1 MILATINNT
10 KFALAD
16 LKDAEALLNIL
27 NRSTQLTEEYKGDWT
42 WRYLTPARSET
53 AITIEINSCA
63 LVPSEEHDR
72 IVAEKA
78 QAKAAKALTVV
89 EQAA

>member
-1 MILATINNT
+1 MIIATINNT

-42 WRYLTPARSET
+42 ERYLTPARHET
-53 AITIEINSCA
+53 SIAVEINSCP

-78 QAKAAKALTVV
+78 KAKAAKALVV
-89 EQAA
+89 VDQAA